1 MRSLSYAACLSFAV
15 LSTFAASA
23 QAAQSLKA
31 ENASVQD
38 KFIVV
43 KSVDAPSEGW
53 LVAHKDE
60 SGKPGE
66 IVGFMMIKAGNNSAV
81 QIPLAGELD
90 PGASIVLMMHKDGG
104 TKGSFDPKEDKPTME
119 GGKPVMAEVKIE

>member
-1 MRSLSYAACLSFAV
+1 MRSS
-15 LSTFAASA
+15 LSTALLCLGIPIMFVPVA

-43 KSVDAPSEGW
+43 KSVEAPSEGW

-81 QIPLAGELD
+81 QIPLAGGLK
-90 PGASIVLMMHKDGG
+90 PGAGIVLMMHKDGG

>member
-1 MRSLSYAACLSFAV
+1 MRTSSRTAWLSLAMLFTVTTA
-15 LSTFAASA
+15 T
-23 QAAQSLKA
+23 QAASLKA
-31 ENASVQD
+31 ENASLQD

-53 LVAHKDE
+53 LVAHKEE

-66 IVGFMMIKAGNNSAV
+66 IAGFMMIKAGNNNAV
-81 QIPLAGELD
+81 QIPLAGTLV
-90 PGASIVLMMHKDGG
+90 PGAGIILMMHDDGG
-104 TKGSFDPKEDKPTME
+104 TKGAFDPKDDKPTME